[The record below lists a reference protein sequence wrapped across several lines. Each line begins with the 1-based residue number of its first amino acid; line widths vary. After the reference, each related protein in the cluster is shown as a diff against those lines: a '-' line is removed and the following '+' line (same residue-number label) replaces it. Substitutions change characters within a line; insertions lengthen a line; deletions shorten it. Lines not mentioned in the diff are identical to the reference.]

1 VTGPEFDA
9 SGPGAAGS
17 EPWAARSAEAL
28 AIGIWLLDRAGETRF
43 RNHRLE
49 TLIPG
54 VQALAELAPVL
65 PGVPILTYVAQ
76 VSEGGPPVAEP
87 AALLK
92 ATDPA
97 RLVQLRLAAG
107 PPELPG
113 SVLITLEEV
122 SDRLRVERLRAL
134 AETTVALGHEINNPL
149 AILSGQIELLSS
161 EVNALRAEEPA
172 ETAGLASAL
181 GAMAERI
188 AAMREAV
195 TRIAEVLR
203 RMRRV
208 AEPLG
213 ADYLPSRGVRM
224 LDLRPESTRR
234 PAPAPPPPGGEA
246 AA

>member
-1 VTGPEFDA
+1 VSDAPRGAGELAPDPERF
-9 SGPGAAGS
+9 AA
-17 EPWAARSAEAL
+17 AAAEAL
-28 AIGIWLLDRAGETRF
+28 GVGIWLLDGAGESYY
-43 RNHRLE
+43 RNRRLE
-49 TLIPG
+49 SLIPG
-54 VQALAELAPVL
+54 VHRLSELAAVM
-65 PGVPILTYVAQ
+65 PGVPLLTYVAQ
-76 VSEGGPPVAEP
+76 VAEGGSAVAEP

-92 ATDPA
+92 ASDPA

-113 SVLITLEEV
+113 SVLLTLEEV

-161 EVNALRAEEPA
+161 EVHALHAEEQPA
-172 ETAGLASAL
+172 AELLSSL
-181 GAMAERI
+181 RAMAERV

-224 LDLRPESTRR
+224 LDLRPDATDRR
-234 PAPAPPPPGGEA
+234 REPPPEGGQA

>member
-1 VTGPEFDA
+1 MIGPESESQPKWAADPK
-9 SGPGAAGS
+9 SWAGS
-17 EPWAARSAEAL
+17 SADAL
-28 AIGIWLLDRAGETRF
+28 AIGIWLLDAAGETRF
-43 RNHRLE
+43 RNRRLE
-49 TLIPG
+49 VLIPG
-54 VQALAELAPVL
+54 VERLSELAHAL
-65 PGVPILTYVAQ
+65 PGVPIRTYFAQ
-76 VSEGGPPVAEP
+76 VSEGGAPVAEP

-97 RLVQLRLAAG
+97 RLVQLRLATG

-149 AILSGQIELLSS
+149 AILSGQIELISS
-161 EVNALRAEEPA
+161 EVNALRAEGPA
-172 ETAGLASAL
+172 ETAGLSSAL

-195 TRIAEVLR
+195 NRIAEVLR

-213 ADYLPSRGVRM
+213 TDYLPSRGVRM
-224 LDLRPESTRR
+224 LDLRPDSSRR
-234 PAPAPPPPGGEA
+234 PAPAPPPSDGEA

>member
-1 VTGPEFDA
+1 MTSPSPAERPDEGSGEHWA
-9 SGPGAAGS
+9 SAA
-17 EPWAARSAEAL
+17 AEAL
-28 AIGIWLLDRAGETRF
+28 AVGIWLLDATFASRF
-43 RNHRLE
+43 RNRRLE
-49 TLIPG
+49 ALIPG
-54 VQALAELAPVL
+54 VMTLSDLAQVM
-65 PGVPILTYVAQ
+65 PGVPLLTYASQ
-76 VSEGGPPVAEP
+76 VQEGGPSVAEP

-97 RLVQLRLAAG
+97 RLVQLRLAPG

-149 AILSGQIELLSS
+149 AILSGQIELISS
-161 EVNALRAEEPA
+161 EVNALKAEGPPA
-172 ETAGLASAL
+172 PAGLVSGLSAM
-181 GAMAERI
+181 GDRI
-188 AAMREAV
+188 TAMREAV

-224 LDLRPESTRR
+224 LDLRPESTARR
-234 PAPAPPPPGGEA
+234 SAPEAPPGGGEA